1 MSEPLKSD
9 QTVREYLLG
18 RVSDETTLEGLEE
31 LLFTDEE
38 FCARVAL
45 AEDGLVN
52 DYVMGR
58 LGEADADSFRAT
70 LAGNPDRLFNVE
82 LTRALKEQAAARDA
96 RAAEVAGS
104 EAAEAKTAAGA
115 KAAEAKTAEAGPGFF
130 DSLKAFFGRPRYVT
144 ALSLVLA
151 AAVAALIYFG
161 RGGGGADELAEL
173 RAVHGRERPT
183 ETRISGFDYAPL
195 AQLRGE
201 PEEREKRRS
210 RRMELDFIE
219 GVEKTPG
226 ARTHHA
232 LGVFRLTR
240 GEYAD
245 AVREFESALKF
256 DPGSARLHNDLG
268 AAHFGL
274 AKVSARE
281 RRFEELSRALEE
293 FTAATELDA
302 GLLEALFNRS
312 LALQE
317 LGMPRE
323 AKESWTL
330 YLQKDP
336 SSKWADEARAHLAR
350 LDDASAPFK
359 SDERVLADFLDAYRS
374 RDYARAEWIHDET
387 KGLLTTAAV
396 PLQLSRR
403 YLLARLRGDADE
415 ARESLDALE
424 YVGRSERARHSE
436 FFFPNSPAT
445 TRASA
450 RTNSGRCCAPKTPS
464 PKRIA

>member
-9 QTVREYLLG
+9 RTVRDYLLG

-38 FCARVAL
+38 FYTQVAL

-58 LGEADADSFRAT
+58 LSEADADSFRAT
-70 LAGNPDRLFNVE
+70 LAGNPSRRFNTE
-82 LTRALKEQAAARDA
+82 LTLALKEKAAARDA
-96 RAAEVAGS
+96 HAAEGVSVKAVG
-104 EAAEAKTAAGA
+104 AKTAEAKTDEA
-115 KAAEAKTAEAGPGFF
+115 KADEAGPGFF
-130 DSLKAFFGRPRYVT
+130 DSLKAFFRQPRHV
-144 ALSLVLA
+144 AAFSLLL
-151 AAVAALIYFG
+151 VAALAAFLYFG
-161 RGGGGADELAEL
+161 RRDGADELAKL
-173 RAVHGRERPT
+173 RSLYGRERPT

-201 PEEREKRRS
+201 PEERDKNLFRR
-210 RRMELDFIE
+210 IE
-219 GVEKTPG
+219 NNLIEEVEQNPS

-232 LGVFRLTR
+232 LGVLRLAR
-240 GEYAD
+240 REYAD
-245 AVREFESALKF
+245 AVREFERALKF
-256 DPGSARLHNDLG
+256 DPRSARLHNDLG
-268 AAHFGL
+268 AAHFEL
-274 AKVSARE
+274 ARASARE
-281 RRFEELSRALEE
+281 RRFEELSRSLEE

-323 AKESWTL
+323 AKESWAL

-350 LDDASAPFK
+350 LDDARAPFK
-359 SDERVLADFLDAYRS
+359 QDEQVLSDFLDAYRR
-374 RDYARAEWIHDET
+374 RDDARAEKIHDET
-387 KGLLTTAAV
+387 KGLLTTLAV

-403 YLLARLRGDADE
+403 YLLARLRGDEAE
-415 ARESLDALE
+415 ARESLDALD
-424 YVGRSERARHSE
+424 YVGRSEQSRHSE
-436 FFFPNSPAT
+436 FFFLNSPAT
-445 TRASA
+445 TPRSA
-450 RTNSGRCCAPKTPS
+450 RTGSSRCCAPRTPS
-464 PKRIA
+464 PGRNA

>member
-1 MSEPLKSD
+1 MSETLKSD
-9 QTVREYLLG
+9 RTVRDYLLG

-38 FCARVAL
+38 FCTRVTL

-58 LGEADADSFRAT
+58 LSEADADSFRAT
-70 LAGNPDRLFNVE
+70 LAGNSARRFNTE
-82 LTRALKEQAAARDA
+82 LTLALKAQAAARDA
-96 RAAEVAGS
+96 RAAEGVGVNAP
-104 EAAEAKTAAGA
+104 EAKT
-115 KAAEAKTAEAGPGFF
+115 AEAKTAEAGPGFF
-130 DSLKAFFGRPRYVT
+130 DSLKAFFRRPGYV
-144 ALSLVLA
+144 AVLSVLLV
-151 AAVAALIYFG
+151 AAVAAFVYFG
-161 RGGGGADELAEL
+161 RRDGADELAEL
-173 RAVHGRERPT
+173 RAMYGRERPT
-183 ETRISGFDYAPL
+183 ETRISDFDYAPL
-195 AQLRGE
+195 AQLRGG
-201 PEEREKRRS
+201 PEERDKNRS
-210 RRMELDFIE
+210 RRMENDFIKR
-219 GVEKTPG
+219 VEEHPG
-226 ARTHHA
+226 ARTHQA

-240 GEYAD
+240 REYAD

-256 DPGSARLHNDLG
+256 DPKSARLHNDLG
-268 AAHFGL
+268 AAHFEL
-274 AKVSARE
+274 AKASARE

-323 AKESWTL
+323 AKESWAL
-330 YLQKDP
+330 YLQKDS

-350 LDDASAPFK
+350 LDDARAPFK
-359 SDERVLADFLDAYRS
+359 SDEQVLADFLDAYRR
-374 RDYARAEWIHDET
+374 RDDALAERIHDET

-403 YLLARLRGDADE
+403 YLLARRSGDEDE

-424 YVGRSERARHSE
+424 YVGRSEQTRHSE

-445 TRASA
+445 TPRSA
-450 RTNSGRCCAPKTPS
+450 RTNSSRCCAPRTPS
-464 PKRIA
+464 PKRNA